1 MWLLG
6 FECHVHVCLI
16 RHGLRVLSRCVGVE
30 MGSCVGLDDFC
41 SILLLGLSG
50 VACLHD
56 IADFFICESNVKVF
70 CQVCGLFGW
79 CFTSFTFGSSFTRLG
94 LVACS
99 WDQLEA

>member
-1 MWLLG
+1 M
-6 FECHVHVCLI
+6 
-16 RHGLRVLSRCVGVE
+16 GVE